1 MNKKILNVKI
11 AISCYI
17 LAFLIQVVYF
27 FFIDKEA
34 LTNGYVKS
42 FTPFFSAIPV
52 AVAGI
57 LLGEYFKKKYKILS
71 VLFYFHGIGC
81 AISFSILFVATVL
94 FDVPLIHAIS

>member
-1 MNKKILNVKI
+1 MNKKTLNVKI

-17 LAFLIQVVYF
+17 LAFIIQVAYF

-34 LTNGYVKS
+34 LINGYVKS
-42 FTPFFSAIPV
+42 FVPFFSAIPV

-57 LLGEYFKKKYKILS
+57 LLGKYFKKKYKILS

-81 AISFSILFVATVL
+81 AISFIILFVATV
-94 FDVPLIHAIS
+94 FFNVPLTHTA